1 MRIRLILGL
10 SLLVGATSAAAQDV
24 PIIDGVGAYNHSQV
38 MRHRDRSADEKRTH
52 APDAEELG
60 HKRLMALS
68 PEARRALIALKPE
81 LDRRVKRDGEVA
93 ANRWFE
99 SKVAEAEM
107 REGLRP

>member
-1 MRIRLILGL
+1 MPIRFILGL

-38 MRHRDRSADEKRTH
+38 MRHRDRSADDKRKP
-52 APDAEELG
+52 APDANGLG

-99 SKVAEAEM
+99 SKVAEAEK